1 MKNIFWIFG
10 LLMLLTSCGGDDDIC
25 LNSDST
31 PRLKLKFRNS
41 NDQLIRMDTLY
52 IDVDFGKDSLRNTTT
67 AVAVDS
73 VLVPLRIDDS
83 SFTDFYVRTRK
94 AGPRSKIR
102 VNYEAKS
109 IYVSPACGFKRNYE
123 NLKPEL
129 SQPDPVQSIQT
140 NVTSLTDENRINFY
154 LRF

>member
-94 AGPRSKIR
+94 A
-102 VNYEAKS
+102 
-109 IYVSPACGFKRNYE
+109 
-123 NLKPEL
+123 
-129 SQPDPVQSIQT
+129 
-140 NVTSLTDENRINFY
+140 
-154 LRF
+154 